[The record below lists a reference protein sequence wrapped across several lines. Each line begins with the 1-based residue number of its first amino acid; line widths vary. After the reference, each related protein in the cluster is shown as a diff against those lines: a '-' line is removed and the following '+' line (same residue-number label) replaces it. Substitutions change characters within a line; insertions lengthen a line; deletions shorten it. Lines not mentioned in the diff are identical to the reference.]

1 MADMKGTINIELE
14 NDVRVLKYNYNA
26 LCDFDDVAR
35 INLANMSAQSQLSF
49 SDMRA
54 FIWAGMQWNG
64 DPTLEDA
71 GDLIDEII
79 QEHGFDYIGEK
90 VEEALTSVFPQEE
103 IEEIDEQDEAGIKN

>member
-1 MADMKGTINIELE
+1 MADMKGTIKVELE

-26 LCDFDDVAR
+26 LCDFDEVAR
-35 INLANMSAQSQLSF
+35 VNLANMQAQSSLSP

-54 FIWAGMQWNG
+54 FVWAGMQWNG

-79 QEHGFDYIGEK
+79 QQHGIEYLGEK
-90 VEEALTSVFPQEE
+90 IQEAMAAIFPQEE
-103 IEEIDEQDEAGIKN
+103 IEEIDDQDEADIKN